1 MSEDIWKRNEVD
13 SPCVNIC
20 IVHPQ
25 ANICTGCFRTID
37 EISSWSKMSETERK
51 GIIKELPNRSSKL
64 RVRRGGRAT
73 RLGD

>member
-37 EISSWSKMSETERK
+37 EISSWSNISETERK
-51 GIIKELPNRSSKL
+51 RIIKELPNRSAKL
-64 RVRRGGRAT
+64 RGRRGGRAK

>member
-25 ANICTGCFRTID
+25 ANICIGCFRTID
-37 EISSWSKMSETERK
+37 EISSWSSMSESERN

-64 RVRRGGRAT
+64 RVRRGGRAK
-73 RLGD
+73 RLGH

>member
-1 MSEDIWKRNEVD
+1 MSEDIWKRNELD

-37 EISSWSKMSETERK
+37 EISNWSRMSESERK
-51 GIIKELPNRSSKL
+51 GIIKVLPNRSSKL
-64 RVRRGGRAT
+64 RVRRGGRAK
-73 RLGD
+73 RLGN

>member
-13 SPCVNIC
+13 SPCLNIC
-20 IVHPQ
+20 IVHPH

-64 RVRRGGRAT
+64 RVRRGGRAE
-73 RLGD
+73 RLGN

>member
-1 MSEDIWKRNEVD
+1 MSEDIWKRNEVE

-37 EISSWSKMSETERK
+37 EISSWSNMSETERK
-51 GIIKELPNRSSKL
+51 GIIRELPNRSSKL
-64 RVRRGGRAT
+64 RVRRGGRAK

>member
-25 ANICTGCFRTID
+25 ANICTGCFRTIY
-37 EISSWSKMSETERK
+37 EISSWSNMSETERK

-64 RVRRGGRAT
+64 RVRRGGRAE

>member
-20 IVHPQ
+20 IIHPR
-25 ANICTGCFRTID
+25 ANICTGCFRSID

-64 RVRRGGRAT
+64 RVRRGGRAE

>member
-1 MSEDIWKRNEVD
+1 MSEDIWKRNEVH
-13 SPCVNIC
+13 SPCKNIC

-37 EISSWSKMSETERK
+37 EISSWSNMSETERK

-64 RVRRGGRAT
+64 RVRRGGRAK

>member
-37 EISSWSKMSETERK
+37 EISSWSNMSETERK
-51 GIIKELPNRSSKL
+51 GIIKELPKRSSKL
-64 RVRRGGRAT
+64 RVRRGGRA
-73 RLGD
+73 

>member
-20 IVHPQ
+20 IIHAK

-37 EISSWSKMSETERK
+37 EISSWSNMSETERK

-64 RVRRGGRAT
+64 RVRRGGRAK

>member
-20 IVHPQ
+20 IIHPR
-25 ANICTGCFRTID
+25 ANICTGCFRSID
-37 EISSWSKMSETERK
+37 EISSWSNMSESERK

-64 RVRRGGRAT
+64 RVRRGGRAK
-73 RLGD
+73 RLGN

>member
-1 MSEDIWKRNEVD
+1 MSQDIWKRNEVD

-20 IVHPQ
+20 IVHPH

-64 RVRRGGRAT
+64 RVRRGGRAE
-73 RLGD
+73 RLAN

>member
-20 IVHPQ
+20 IIHPR
-25 ANICTGCFRTID
+25 ANRCTGCFRSID
-37 EISSWSKMSETERK
+37 EISSWSNMSESERK

-64 RVRRGGRAT
+64 RVRRGGRAE
-73 RLGD
+73 RLRD

>member
-1 MSEDIWKRNEVD
+1 MREDIWKRNEVD

-20 IVHPQ
+20 IVHPH

-37 EISSWSKMSETERK
+37 EISSWSNMSETERK

-64 RVRRGGRAT
+64 RVIRGGRAE
-73 RLGD
+73 RVGD

>member
-1 MSEDIWKRNEVD
+1 MNEDIWKRKEVD

-37 EISSWSKMSETERK
+37 EISSWSNMSDSERK
-51 GIIKELPNRSSKL
+51 GIIKELPSRSAKL
-64 RVRRGGRAT
+64 RVRRGGRAE
-73 RLGD
+73 RLKD

>member
-1 MSEDIWKRNEVD
+1 MNEDIWKRKEVD

-37 EISSWSKMSETERK
+37 EISSWSNMSDSERK
-51 GIIKELPNRSSKL
+51 GIIKELPNRSAKL
-64 RVRRGGRAT
+64 RVRRGGRAK
-73 RLGD
+73 RSRD

>member
-1 MSEDIWKRNEVD
+1 MNEDIWKRNEAD

-37 EISSWSKMSETERK
+37 EISSWSNMSETERK

-64 RVRRGGRAT
+64 KVRRGGRAES
-73 RLGD
+73 LED